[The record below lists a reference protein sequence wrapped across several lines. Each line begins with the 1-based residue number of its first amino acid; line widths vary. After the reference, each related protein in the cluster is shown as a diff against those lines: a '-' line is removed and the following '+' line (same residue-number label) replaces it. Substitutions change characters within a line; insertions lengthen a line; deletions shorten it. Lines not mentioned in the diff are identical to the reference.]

1 MSKLTYQLGILITI
15 LLGAI
20 LNYYYC
26 CNMEEEIVV
35 EEIVSEP
42 VIEPTKNPF
51 LVQDANGNLD
61 VKVNDNFNFQA
72 SEMVILEPL
81 SERVIGGVTE
91 LSAYLAEHP
100 DKSVSITGYYKGD
113 EVNHTAYPNLGLARA
128 GAVKNYFVSK
138 GISSRIIDTHGKLY
152 DGMVPDADNIYYGP
166 VEFAVATTGDHGDL
180 DALADEINKDPLVL
194 NFGIDKFVINLT
206 EEQRHKFAKIS
217 RYLDKAEGSTC
228 NIVGHTDTTGP
239 EDHNM
244 VLGKERADFAK
255 AYLVRHHIPES
266 KVITVSKGS
275 SEPIA
280 DNSTTEGRA
289 ANRRTIV
296 TVNKP

>member
-15 LLGAI
+15 LLGAF

-26 CNMEEEIVV
+26 CDKVEEIVV

-61 VKVNDNFNFQA
+61 VKVNDNFNFKT
-72 SEMVILEPL
+72 SEMTILEPL
-81 SERVIGGVTE
+81 SGKVTDGVMQ
-91 LSAYLAEHP
+91 LSAYLAENP
-100 DKSVSITGYYKGD
+100 DKSVSITGYYNSD

-138 GISSRIIDTHGKLY
+138 GISSRVIDTHGKMY
-152 DGMVPDADNIYYGP
+152 DAMVPDADNIYYGP

-180 DALADEINKDPLVL
+180 DALADEINSNPLVL
-194 NFGIDKFVINLT
+194 YFGIDEFVIKLT
-206 EEQRHKFAKIS
+206 EEQREKFAKIS
-217 RYLDKAEGSTC
+217 RYLDKVDGATC
-228 NIVGHTDTTGP
+228 TIVGHTDTTGP
-239 EDHNM
+239 EDHNI

-255 AYLVRHHIPES
+255 TYLVTHHIPEA
-266 KVITVSKGS
+266 KVMTESKGS